1 MVACELVMETQLKI
15 VWDGDA
21 PGLAQHRLSLAEFG
35 PALNRMLIAM
45 RRIASGIVTQ
55 ASEGDD
61 LGLRGGRLAKVASQL
76 DLEIT
81 GVEQGS
87 LGLTMACVLRLAPEQ
102 ASDAVR
108 SLADQ
113 TCAEFVTA
121 IEHES
126 TGRLRNGM
134 VREYLRSLPVGVK
147 SQSYSV
153 QRSDGSAVQT
163 QVGAVTL
170 AELPADAPV
179 LDEMVA
185 IVMGVSFDPARPEVR
200 IQDPKTKRTIVC
212 SATVPLVEQAV
223 SLRSTPV
230 RALVVQ
236 AVGKLRLL
244 RLRSADASMEPSDQF
259 AGTRGA
265 LLWERWDELLRRFAQ

>member
-1 MVACELVMETQLKI
+1 METQLKI
-15 VWDGDA
+15 IWDGDA

-35 PALNRMLIAM
+35 LALNRMLIAM
-45 RRIASGIVTQ
+45 RRIASGLVTQ
-55 ASEGDD
+55 ASEGDA
-61 LGLRGGRLAKVASQL
+61 GLRGGRLAKVASQL

-102 ASDAVR
+102 SSDSLR

-121 IEHES
+121 VEYES
-126 TGRLRNGM
+126 AGRLRNGM

-147 SQSYSV
+147 SQSYCV
-153 QRSDGSAVQT
+153 QRSDGSAVRT

-170 AELPADAPV
+170 AELPTDAPA
-179 LDEMVA
+179 LDEVVA
-185 IVMGVSFDPARPEVR
+185 SVMGVSFDPARPEVR
-200 IQDPKTKRTIVC
+200 LQDPKTKRTVVC
-212 SATVPLVEQAV
+212 SATAPLVEQAV

-230 RALVVQ
+230 RALMVQ
-236 AVGKLRLL
+236 AAGKLRLL
-244 RLRSADASMEPSDQF
+244 RLRSADVSMEQSHQTAD
-259 AGTRGA
+259 TRGA